1 MARLRSSSRT
11 KQATVASMIDVRGID
26 FKHLWRQL
34 RSVGWA
40 SKRPSRLT
48 NQWTYTSPN
57 GQSFVGE
64 DAVVIFAI
72 ESGLI
77 RDGSGES
84 EEEASGGDV
93 VSMEGPVNVSQ
104 IDTSVALSQNTI
116 SAMFG
121 SDRDS
126 EPAQL
131 EQSDQGM
138 NVGALQHLLSGAGS
152 NNPDNG
158 RGSDGAS
165 VNDGGSVEDDVHV
178 TIPIDDVNVMVDGE
192 LPDEYEA
199 IDSSGSDSS
208 DNSGDD
214 IIERRE
220 YPDDAPAPDEEVAR
234 MDDAFVE
241 GLGGTLTLDAIDKDA
256 LRRFEWSTPSSS
268 FEAATGEYPG
278 LSPDVAAPTRELQE
292 LANSPMMLLF
302 YFLPKSLWVSITKE
316 TNRYQKQT
324 ANARAKRIRS
334 LQRMRG
340 AAQRPLR
347 QSSRS
352 NGACVRRLHTSP
364 TKCYTLSAS

>member
-1 MARLRSSSRT
+1 MEA
-11 KQATVASMIDVRGID
+11 ATLGGLGIEETFEAHKPVDVYVAEWAVVRWCVIE
-26 FKHLWRQL
+26 FYSAFILL
-34 RSVGWA
+34 MN
-40 SKRPSRLT
+40 LI
-48 NQWTYTSPN
+48 
-57 GQSFVGE
+57 FVGE
-64 DAVVIFAI
+64 DAVVTFAI

-93 VSMEGPVNVSQ
+93 VSMEGPVNASQ

-138 NVGALQHLLSGAGS
+138 NVGALQRLLSGAGS
-152 NNPDNG
+152 NNSDNG
-158 RGSDGAS
+158 RGSDGGS

-220 YPDDAPAPDEEVAR
+220 YPDDEPAPDEEVAR

-268 FEAATGEYPG
+268 FEAATGST
-278 LSPDVAAPTRELQE
+278 LVC
-292 LANSPMMLLF
+292 LL
-302 YFLPKSLWVSITKE
+302 
-316 TNRYQKQT
+316 
-324 ANARAKRIRS
+324 
-334 LQRMRG
+334 
-340 AAQRPLR
+340 
-347 QSSRS
+347 
-352 NGACVRRLHTSP
+352 TSP
-364 TKCYTLSAS
+364 LPRASYRNWPTPL